1 MRCGVELEGKREY
14 ESPSAGRLFKFLGA
28 EVECE
33 RRGGLLLG
41 LLLRLPP
48 WHVPKSMLSRLLLT
62 LYSSSG
68 RLLTE
73 CVDLEMSTI
82 DDATDKTELS

>member
-14 ESPSAGRLFKFLGA
+14 ESPSAGRLFKSLDG

-33 RRGGLLLG
+33 RRVR

-48 WHVPKSMLSRLLLT
+48 WHVPNSMLSRLLLT

-82 DDATDKTELS
+82 DDARDKTELS